1 MATMMGH
8 LIGKVGLCFST
19 LGLGALNLALVVV
32 YAQLAS
38 FPMVTIS
45 NLLLMFFKHILYREL
60 HTLIMLILSSK
71 FHLVELHMT
80 S

>member
-1 MATMMGH
+1 M
-8 LIGKVGLCFST
+8 
-19 LGLGALNLALVVV
+19 LGLGALNLAIVVV
-32 YAQLAS
+32 YVQLVN

-45 NLLLMFFKHILYREL
+45 NLLLMFFKHIFHREL
-60 HTLIMLILSSK
+60 HTLIMLILSSN